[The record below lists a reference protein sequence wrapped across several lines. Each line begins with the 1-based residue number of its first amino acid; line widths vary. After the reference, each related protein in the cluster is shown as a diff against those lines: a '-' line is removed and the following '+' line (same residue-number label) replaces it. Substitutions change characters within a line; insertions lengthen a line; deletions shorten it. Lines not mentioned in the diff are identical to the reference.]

1 MPRPPLI
8 DQSIL
13 EAALVGLQAQRDT
26 LDAKIAAVR
35 SQLRTA
41 RKDQGAPAPHVADGT
56 VPQRRRR
63 MSAAARKRIADATR
77 KRWAAYRAQQTRTAK
92 KT

>member
-1 MPRPPLI
+1 MPRPALI

-41 RKDQGAPAPHVADGT
+41 RKDQGAPT
-56 VPQRRRR
+56 PQVVEGPKRRRR
-63 MSAAARKRIADATR
+63 MSAAGRKRIADATR
-77 KRWAAYRAQQTRTAK
+77 KRWATYRAQQTRTAK
-92 KT
+92 NA